1 MKKEVWDKKKLLE
14 VLNAN
19 ENQSKAAY
27 ELGFTRQWM
36 NKLIAKYGIKYKIEF
51 VIVNKTYTQK
61 YKKRKYIFY

>member
-27 ELGFTRQWM
+27 ELALRG
-36 NKLIAKYGIKYKIEF
+36 NG
-51 VIVNKTYTQK
+51 
-61 YKKRKYIFY
+61 